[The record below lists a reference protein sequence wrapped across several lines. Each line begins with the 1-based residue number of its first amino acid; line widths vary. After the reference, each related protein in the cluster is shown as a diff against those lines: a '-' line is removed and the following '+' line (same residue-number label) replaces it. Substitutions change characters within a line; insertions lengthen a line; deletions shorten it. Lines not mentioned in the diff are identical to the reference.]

1 MTRAYA
7 RSLKGERAVGQV
19 PRNRGTVTTML
30 GALTLEG
37 VLAIG
42 TIEGATS
49 GAVFSAFVETV
60 LAPKLRRGHVVV
72 LDNLAAHYATAAR
85 AAVEARG
92 ARLMFLPQYSPEL
105 NPIEEAW
112 SKVKSVLRALEAR
125 TVKALD
131 AAIVKAVG
139 LITPSDAAGYFRHAG
154 YQVIR

>member
-1 MTRAYA
+1 MKV
-7 RSLKGERAVGQV
+7 L
-19 PRNRGTVTTML
+19 VT
-30 GALTLEG
+30 G
-37 VLAIG
+37 
-42 TIEGATS
+42 
-49 GAVFSAFVETV
+49 GAVYIGSHTCIA
-60 LAPKLRRGHVVV
+60 LLDAGHDVVV